1 MHSSEVKED
10 THDSFRRSTAEVIC
24 AGENELRVRV
34 AAPSLLGEMPVW
46 IHRDGVNSE
55 FDEILCLLEPGS
67 KLNLVDVIIVDGGLL
82 PRFLILEPDY
92 LVDASA

>member
-1 MHSSEVKED
+1 MNCGFV
-10 THDSFRRSTAEVIC
+10 F
-24 AGENELRVRV
+24 

-46 IHRDGVNSE
+46 IHRDRVNSE
-55 FDEILCLLEPGS
+55 FDETLCLLEPGS

-92 LVDASA
+92 LVDASALAESVCRNMDRVGNVIFGIVYVPRR

>member
-10 THDSFRRSTAEVIC
+10 THDSFRRITAEVIC

-55 FDEILCLLEPGS
+55 FDEILCYYSRWRIAPSFSYIGTRLFG
-67 KLNLVDVIIVDGGLL
+67 
-82 PRFLILEPDY
+82 
-92 LVDASA
+92 

>member
-10 THDSFRRSTAEVIC
+10 THDSFRRITAEVIC

-55 FDEILCLLEPGS
+55 FDESCACWNPV
-67 KLNLVDVIIVDGGLL
+67 LN
-82 PRFLILEPDY
+82 
-92 LVDASA
+92 

>member
-10 THDSFRRSTAEVIC
+10 THDSFRRITAEVIC

-55 FDEILCLLEPGS
+55 FD
-67 KLNLVDVIIVDGGLL
+67 
-82 PRFLILEPDY
+82 
-92 LVDASA
+92 